1 MDGCIMKLLGALL
14 GVALIVV
21 IGGLIYLSVADV
33 KAPQT
38 TVTKPV
44 AIDSTQN

>member
-1 MDGCIMKLLGALL
+1 MKLLGALL
-14 GVALIVV
+14 GIALVIV
-21 IGGLIYLSVADV
+21 IGGFIYLSVADV

-38 TVTKPV
+38 TVTKPI